1 MQSTRQNKICSLI
14 QKDMGDIFL
23 REMKPVLGPSLITVT
38 RVRITPDLSIAR
50 IHVSIMVIGEGTP
63 ESILA
68 LIRENTP
75 DLRRRL
81 GLREGKQLRI
91 IPHLEFYLDDSL
103 DYIENIERL
112 LKNLKLRVSLLYA
125 TSSPA
130 SSGRWSTSSRGFPLW
145 D

>member
-1 MQSTRQNKICSLI
+1 MVQPDMITAWSLCCPSI
-14 QKDMGDIFL
+14 TF
-23 REMKPVLGPSLITVT
+23 PVSL
-38 RVRITPDLSIAR
+38 
-50 IHVSIMVIGEGTP
+50 MMIGGGTK
-63 ESILA
+63 EELLA

-112 LKNLKLRVSLLYA
+112 LKQ
-125 TSSPA
+125 
-130 SSGRWSTSSRGFPLW
+130 
-145 D
+145 

>member
-1 MQSTRQNKICSLI
+1 
-14 QKDMGDIFL
+14 MGDIFL
-23 REMKPVLGPSLITVT
+23 REMKPLLGPSLITVT

-50 IHVSIMVIGEGTP
+50 IHLSIMVIGDGSQ
-63 ESILA
+63 ESLLA

-112 LKNLKLRVSLLYA
+112 LKQ
-125 TSSPA
+125 
-130 SSGRWSTSSRGFPLW
+130 
-145 D
+145 